1 MPHLISSQVSSQ
13 SFPESL
19 QSRDVPTSGWTSQT
33 AGEEPMVNAPDS
45 TLSSFKDCH
54 KIEYPMGGFSMG
66 DSTRII
72 HPSTA
77 SEEYS
82 ITDKVKECQV
92 EKQPHTEHITSDI
105 HPANTLHAQNATRAF
120 NMDSAFLRDQLN
132 ASKVR
137 KRVQVV
143 EQPQSRNQMRNTDH
157 RSTGYAQQRS
167 SFHQYADSKEQR
179 DLACHESNSFTSPE
193 DSGTYLMTQRA
204 KVCIDLFSLICF

>member
-19 QSRDVPTSGWTSQT
+19 RSRDVPTSGWTSQT
-33 AGEEPMVNAPDS
+33 AGEEPIVNVPDS

-54 KIEYPMGGFSMG
+54 KIEYPIGGFSMG

-72 HPSTA
+72 HPSTT
-77 SEEYS
+77 SEQYPSTGKIE
-82 ITDKVKECQV
+82 DCQV
-92 EKQPHTEHITSDI
+92 EKYPHTEHITSDI
-105 HPANTLHAQNATRAF
+105 HPANIFHAQNARAV
-120 NMDSAFLRDQLN
+120 NMDPAFLRDQLN
-132 ASKVR
+132 APKVR

-157 RSTGYAQQRS
+157 QSTGHAQQRTLL
-167 SFHQYADSKEQR
+167 HQYADIEEQR
-179 DLACHESNSFTSPE
+179 DLACRESTSFTSPE

-204 KVCIDLFSLICF
+204 KVCINLSCLICF